1 VVAVRFVDV
10 LSRVGNLN
18 VHFREL
24 DVFDIVGLEGDIRFR
39 LNNRVG
45 CCMFDIVVQR
55 EIEGWDKGDE

>member
-1 VVAVRFVDV
+1 MVSVRFVDV

-39 LNNRVG
+39 LGNIVG
-45 CCMFDIVVQR
+45 CCMFDIVVRRQ
-55 EIEGWDKGDE
+55 IEGWDKGDE